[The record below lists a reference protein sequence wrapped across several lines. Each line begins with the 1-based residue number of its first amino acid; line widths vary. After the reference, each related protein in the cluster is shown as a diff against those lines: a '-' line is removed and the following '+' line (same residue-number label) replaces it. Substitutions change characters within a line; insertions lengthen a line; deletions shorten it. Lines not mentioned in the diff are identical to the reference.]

1 LFRKKVTLA
10 STVIIKPSLMEELKE
25 LPEKELLAS
34 EYELDTNSIFR
45 QHIKKLFMPI
55 ETILKKKYL

>member
-1 LFRKKVTLA
+1 
-10 STVIIKPSLMEELKE
+10 MEELKE

-34 EYELDTNSIFR
+34 EYESDTNSIFR
-45 QHIKKLFMPI
+45 RHIKKLFMPI